1 MNPMQ
6 VEYVHMEKKQEDTY
20 KEAIE
25 DYRAASQA
33 RVLKLSSKSLAKAL
47 PKRQISNYFTQFRKV
62 IALIYDYNPHNVL
75 SSVWLSVFFMVVQIA
90 NHPLLIRRIY
100 SDEDVIRI
108 ARKLH
113 PIGAFGFECS
123 LERVIEEVKSYNDFR
138 IHQVSFFS

>member
-1 MNPMQ
+1 MNHMQ

-62 IALIYDYNPHNVL
+62 IALIYDYIPT
-75 SSVWLSVFFMVVQIA
+75 Q
-90 NHPLLIRRIY
+90 
-100 SDEDVIRI
+100 
-108 ARKLH
+108 
-113 PIGAFGFECS
+113 CS
-123 LERVIEEVKSYNDFR
+123 
-138 IHQVSFFS
+138 